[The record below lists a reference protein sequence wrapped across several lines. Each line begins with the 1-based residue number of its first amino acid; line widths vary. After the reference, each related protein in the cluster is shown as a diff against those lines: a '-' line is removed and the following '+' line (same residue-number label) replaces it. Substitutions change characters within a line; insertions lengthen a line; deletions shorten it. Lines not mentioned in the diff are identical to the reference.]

1 MQQCRAGD
9 VAALHAHAVRAAG
22 LLSPNRAAP
31 TIGVATQ
38 PIGDFMTDKLTSEL
52 ETRAQIF
59 ALKTL
64 ITAML
69 RAAHGAEILD
79 LREVAEILDASFDTV
94 ASQLPIGGD
103 AARMMARGL
112 EIAQSVVADASQ
124 DLPEIPM

>member
-1 MQQCRAGD
+1 
-9 VAALHAHAVRAAG
+9 
-22 LLSPNRAAP
+22 
-31 TIGVATQ
+31 
-38 PIGDFMTDKLTSEL
+38 MTDKLTSEL